1 MQVETNK
8 FSFKVSAFLFN
19 IYHKIEPKLK
29 QTCVYFNLKN
39 VFTNARQVVDELAR
53 LKAIVNK
60 INSQTLDNDNNEQL
74 AAELV
79 ALINGLRERL
89 EFLKRRK
96 SVRLLKRRLISIH
109 NRSSNAS
116 KGHNQ
121 NDELIDF
128 KLNEFFQTEQL
139 FGTFKKFDQNIEE
152 QVMFLFLWISIL
164 N

>member
-1 MQVETNK
+1 M
-8 FSFKVSAFLFN
+8 
-19 IYHKIEPKLK
+19 
-29 QTCVYFNLKN
+29 
-39 VFTNARQVVDELAR
+39 FTNARQVVDELAR

-60 INSQTLDNDNNEQL
+60 INSHGLENNSINNSEQL

-79 ALINGLRERL
+79 ALINGLGARL

-109 NRSSNAS
+109 NRSSSSSNAS
-116 KGHNQ
+116 KGQSQ

-139 FGTFKKFDQNIEE
+139 FGTFKKFDQHIEE
-152 QVMFLFLWISIL
+152 QVIFLFLL
-164 N
+164 NFFVCLFVVLVNLIFIKITTL